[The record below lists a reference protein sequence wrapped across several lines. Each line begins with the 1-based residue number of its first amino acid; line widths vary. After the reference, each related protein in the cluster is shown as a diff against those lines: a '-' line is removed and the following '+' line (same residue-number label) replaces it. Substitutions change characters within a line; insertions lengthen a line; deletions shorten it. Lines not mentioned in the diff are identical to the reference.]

1 MSLSS
6 LPMTDLPIPD
16 LPVPDWQAISQIPIH
31 ESAEAFQAI
40 SLSPKIRTWP
50 AYFKMGI
57 AHTMPECY
65 IREGVY
71 QRLLEA
77 TRYLPEHLTLVV
89 LDGWRPFKVQQFL
102 YETFLSLLAEAH
114 PDWDEAQRIFQAR
127 QLVSPP
133 STDPKAPSPH
143 ITGGSIDV
151 TLMDADGCLLNM
163 GTLFD
168 EASPLA
174 FSAAFENRNDLTASQ
189 QEARDHRRLLY
200 HAMRQAGFTNLPT
213 EWWHYDYGNQMWAWH
228 RLEAGEINAESAQAH
243 YGVSHPHTLE
253 HTWRS
258 QLGLSH

>member
-1 MSLSS
+1 MSLTA
-6 LPMTDLPIPD
+6 LPMIDVPIPD
-16 LPVPDWQAISQIPIH
+16 LPVPDWQAISHIPIR
-31 ESAEAFQAI
+31 ESGEAFQAI
-40 SLSPKIRTWP
+40 SLSPQICTWP

-57 AHTMPECY
+57 AHTLPECY

-71 QRLLEA
+71 LRLLEA
-77 TRYLPEHLTLVV
+77 SRYLPDHLTMVV

-102 YETFLSLLAEAH
+102 YETFLSLLDEAH
-114 PDWDEAQRIFQAR
+114 PDWDETQRIAQAR

-151 TLMDADGCLLNM
+151 TLMDCDGRLLNM

-174 FSAAFENRNDLTASQ
+174 FSAALEGREDLTTSQ

-228 RLEAGEINAESAQAH
+228 RLKAGDIDAESACAH

-253 HTWRS
+253 HMWRA

>member
-1 MSLSS
+1 MSLTA
-6 LPMTDLPIPD
+6 LPMIDVPIPD
-16 LPVPDWQAISQIPIH
+16 LPVPDWQAISHIPIR
-31 ESAEAFQAI
+31 ESGEAFQAI
-40 SLSPKIRTWP
+40 SLSPQIRTWP

-57 AHTMPECY
+57 AHTLPECY

-71 QRLLEA
+71 LRLLEA
-77 TRYLPEHLTLVV
+77 SRYLPDHLTMVV

-102 YETFLSLLAEAH
+102 YETFLSLLDEAH
-114 PDWDEAQRIFQAR
+114 PDWDETQRIAQAR

-151 TLMDADGCLLNM
+151 TLMDWDGRLLNM

-174 FSAAFENRNDLTASQ
+174 FSAALEGREDLTTSQ

-228 RLEAGEINAESAQAH
+228 RLKAGDIDAESACAH

-253 HTWRS
+253 HMWRA